1 MEPHPAR
8 GNDDS
13 AIVPG
18 TSLVVP
24 ASDPRKVARA
34 LASAADEV
42 VLDLE
47 DAVAI
52 GAKDS
57 ARDHVVEVLAQQ
69 PEKPLAIRI
78 NQIGTAWCHRDVT
91 DIVRASTTEL
101 TLVVP
106 QVASAADVGFVDR
119 MIQGA
124 SAALATSTDDTP
136 TVSTAE
142 TI

>member
-57 ARDHVVEVLAQQ
+57 ARDHVVGVLAQQ

-78 NQIGTAWCHRDVT
+78 NQIGTERCHRDVP
-91 DIVRASTTEL
+91 DIVRAATTQL
-101 TLVVP
+101 LHGVP
-106 QVASAADVGFVDR
+106 TGESAAAGGFVERLIDR
-119 MIQGA
+119 KRGGA
-124 SAALATSTDDTP
+124 GKRRRERCT
-136 TVSTAE
+136 E
-142 TI
+142 R